1 MGRYLLK
8 RASFGVMSLFA
19 ATMIVFGLSRATGD
33 PLLLYAKPGGY
44 GVSPEQVAALK
55 KKLALDKPLIVQ
67 YLIWAGRVMKGDMG
81 NTILAERPVSKVV
94 MERLPNT
101 VILGVAAWTFA
112 TVIGIPLGIL
122 SAVKRGTFWDYLG
135 RGLALFGQALP
146 QFWVGIVAILIFAVY
161 FGWLPS
167 GTMGDTKPFFP
178 DRLKHLILPTITLG
192 WTPMAA
198 YLRITRSAMLEVLDA
213 EYVKLARAKGVTGWA
228 VIGKHA
234 FRNALIPPV
243 TVSALILVG
252 FLDGAVLVESVFS
265 WPGVGRLALDAIFN
279 NDFPLL
285 TGVILIF
292 AMFFVLGS
300 LVADLLYVVIDPR
313 IRYSS

>member
-1 MGRYLLK
+1 MRKYLIQ
-8 RASFGVMSLFA
+8 RVSFGIMSLFA
-19 ATMIVFGLSRATGD
+19 ATIIVFVMSRATGD

-55 KKLALDKPLIVQ
+55 KKLALDKPLMVQ
-67 YLIWAGRVMKGDMG
+67 YFIWAGRVLRGDLG
-81 NTILAERPVSKVV
+81 NTILAERPVSKIL

-101 VILGVAAWTFA
+101 LILGLAAWIFA

-122 SAVKRGTFWDYLG
+122 SAVKRGTVWDYLG
-135 RGLALFGQALP
+135 RGIALFGQALP

-167 GTMGDTKPFFP
+167 GTRGSEKPIWP
-178 DRLKHLILPTITLG
+178 DQIKHLILPTITLG

-198 YLRITRSAMLEVLDA
+198 YLRITRSAMLEVLDT

-234 FRNALIPPV
+234 FRNALIPPL

-285 TGVILIF
+285 TGVILLF
-292 AMFFVLGS
+292 AIFFVVGS
-300 LVADLLYVVIDPR
+300 LVADFLYVVIDPR
-313 IRYSS
+313 IRYTS

>member
-1 MGRYLLK
+1 MGRYLLQ

-67 YLIWAGRVMKGDMG
+67 YLIWAGRVMRGDLG
-81 NTILAERPVSKVV
+81 NTILSERPVNKVV

-101 VILGVAAWTFA
+101 LILGLSAWTFA

-135 RGLALFGQALP
+135 RGIALFGQALP

-167 GTMGDTKPFFP
+167 GTMGDTKPLFP

-234 FRNALIPPV
+234 FRNALIPPL

-292 AMFFVLGS
+292 AIFFVVGS
-300 LVADLLYVVIDPR
+300 LVADFLYVVIDPR
-313 IRYSS
+313 IRYTS

>member
-1 MGRYLLK
+1 MGRYLLQ

-19 ATMIVFGLSRATGD
+19 ATIIVFGLSRATGD

-44 GVSPEQVAALK
+44 GVSPDQVAALK

-198 YLRITRSAMLEVLDA
+198 YLRITRSAMLDVLDA

-234 FRNALIPPV
+234 FRNALIPPL

-300 LVADLLYVVIDPR
+300 LVADFLYVVIDPR
-313 IRYSS
+313 IRYTS

>member
-1 MGRYLLK
+1 
-8 RASFGVMSLFA
+8 MSLFA

-101 VILGVAAWTFA
+101 VILGLAAWTFA
-112 TVIGIPLGIL
+112 TAIGIPLGIL

-135 RGLALFGQALP
+135 RAIALFGQALP

-234 FRNALIPPV
+234 FRNALIPPL

-292 AMFFVLGS
+292 ALFFVLGS
-300 LVADLLYVVIDPR
+300 LVADFLYVVIDPR
-313 IRYSS
+313 IRYTS